1 MTTKPMTAGEF
12 AAALSAANLSK
23 TDAAE
28 VIGVN
33 LRTVYR
39 WLTGETRISVAYT
52 VLIRERL
59 ATRFQ
64 LFR

>member
-12 AAALSAANLSK
+12 SAALSAANLSK

-28 VIGVN
+28 VIGVT

-39 WLTGETRISVAYT
+39 WLNGETRISAAYT

-59 ATRFQ
+59 AARFQ
-64 LFR
+64 LLR